1 MAYNLYYLRYN
12 NYFNRKTIPHRGHSW
27 FTKYQIGAQA
37 GVELFNFGDGIDTTQ
52 LVNTN
57 LWANP
62 DSVPNY
68 LIVQSDTDLNDYTR
82 WYVTHF
88 DYIRRGQY
96 RATLKRD
103 ALAEKYDLIIT
114 APMFIKKGTANDGDS
129 AIFNTEG
136 QAYNQIKSEE
146 TLLYDETK
154 VPWIVGYIPRDSFPE
169 ATKITQ
175 QIQPNYD
182 LSYDTLEAF
191 QEAFPFNKSQSN
203 FISV

>member
-12 NYFNRKTIPHRGHSW
+12 NYFNRKTIPHIGHSW

-82 WYVTHF
+82 WYITHF
-88 DYIRRGQY
+88 DYIRQGQY

-103 ALAEKYDLIIT
+103 ALAENYDLIIGPTNTNT
-114 APMFIKKGTANDGDS
+114 AYKFNEHSDDALKCFYDDLLTIPVNMTGLPALSMPVGFNHENMPIGMHIIGNYFEEAKIYQLAQFIEKELN
-129 AIFNTEG
+129 
-136 QAYNQIKSEE
+136 
-146 TLLYDETK
+146 
-154 VPWIVGYIPRDSFPE
+154 
-169 ATKITQ
+169 
-175 QIQPNYD
+175 
-182 LSYDTLEAF
+182 LSLEV
-191 QEAFPFNKSQSN
+191 K
-203 FISV
+203 